1 MLRKV
6 RACMRAETLAEES
19 EFFSFGTAFVLGDLT
34 EAAFS
39 FSREDAE
46 NKFLPLY
53 TESVV
58 LRTAFEVL
66 DEKGVGKLMELAV
79 QWGRKVK
86 ADLLVGICGE
96 HGGHPAAIAFCD
108 KIGMDYVSCSDPRVP
123 VVRLAAL
130 HAAKEKER
138 GRDVPVP
145 QLTRPRIR
153 KVFDLLSSKGLSR
166 SNASPQDLDESYR
179 RLVELMDY

>member
-1 MLRKV
+1 
-6 RACMRAETLAEES
+6 MRAESLAEES

-130 HAAKEKER
+130 HAAIGD
-138 GRDVPVP
+138 GRDRDVARLIDAMGESWQPNAPV
-145 QLTRPRIR
+145 RP
-153 KVFDLLSSKGLSR
+153 VVSGAAAAAADTVT
-166 SNASPQDLDESYR
+166 ER
-179 RLVELMDY
+179 RA